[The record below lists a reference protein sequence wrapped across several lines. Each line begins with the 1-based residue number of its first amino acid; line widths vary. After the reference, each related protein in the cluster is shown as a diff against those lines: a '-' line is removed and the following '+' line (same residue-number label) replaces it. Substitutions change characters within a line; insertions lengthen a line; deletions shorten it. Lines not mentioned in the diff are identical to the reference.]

1 MTSNRRPSDCCWS
14 VCGLDTG
21 RSGELRW
28 PLLALEQFLL
38 VLARSM
44 MTKMVPFAFYGWL
57 WHTSEV
63 FLLSVCSQFGR
74 CQRRKNE
81 GFWWERERE
90 REKPKLA
97 EKVPRKDNKTIK
109 QIDSCRT
116 KDWGKKSLRL
126 RLVKLR
132 TVKERTLTVGGS
144 VAEWLISCLESTA
157 SIHTKNN
164 IFSFLSNPIL
174 VNWRPAIQRYFPKQ
188 WVFSGTIKWV
198 VYRYN
203 VRQIIFE

>member
-1 MTSNRRPSDCCWS
+1 MPFTVGFGTRRRFSSCQ
-14 VCGLDTG
+14 
-21 RSGELRW
+21 
-28 PLLALEQFLL
+28 LAHSLED
-38 VLARSM
+38 A
-44 MTKMVPFAFYGWL
+44 
-57 WHTSEV
+57 
-63 FLLSVCSQFGR
+63 
-74 CQRRKNE
+74 NE
-81 GFWWERERE
+81 GKMKAFWGERE

-188 WVFSGTIKWV
+188 
-198 VYRYN
+198 
-203 VRQIIFE
+203 